1 MGDVMLSSAIEKQVL
16 NSFGGLN
23 DGAKGK
29 IISNQVAILSDTTM
43 GLQNG
48 TLTPTEKQERK
59 AAVAILSNWR
69 VTYRLTEA
77 DKTMIRD
84 NLQPSDGNNTLRRE
98 VGLQEVGGGGRRRH
112 RKTHKR
118 RKSYRRKSRKN

>member
-1 MGDVMLSSAIEKQVL
+1 MLSSVIEKQVL

-23 DGAKGK
+23 DEAKGK
-29 IISNQVAILSDTTM
+29 IISNQVAILSGTTM

-48 TLTPTEKQERK
+48 TLTATEKQKRK
-59 AAVAILSNWR
+59 AAVAILSHWR

-98 VGLQEVGGGGRRRH
+98 VGLQEIGGGGRRRH
-112 RKTHKR
+112 RKSHKR